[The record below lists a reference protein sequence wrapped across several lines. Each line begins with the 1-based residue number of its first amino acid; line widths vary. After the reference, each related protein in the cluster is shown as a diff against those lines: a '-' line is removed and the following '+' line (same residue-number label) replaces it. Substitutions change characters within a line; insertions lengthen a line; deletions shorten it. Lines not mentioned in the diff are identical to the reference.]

1 MWSSVFLY
9 FLDYQPSFNLLWSI
23 VCPCPSSNI
32 VELPWCLPWVI
43 QSTTKWR
50 TASLFGQRMSY
61 CFQMFYDEILFEA
74 LFIRWRDL
82 WCTFSLRSALFLLQP
97 SWMRVSLFV
106 KSTSEKGLILVDSL
120 LYGLENHSYPFRF
133 LYQKEIRTECN
144 YWPPLSCQNDISFA
158 GGKNTS
164 L

>member
-1 MWSSVFLY
+1 MIKCIFVFPWLLAI
-9 FLDYQPSFNLLWSI
+9 FQLAVINCLPLPFFQHSWITMVSPLSNSIHSNIMHTLPFRAENELLFPVVLWWNTLWST
-23 VCPCPSSNI
+23 VYS
-32 VELPWCLPWVI
+32 V
-43 QSTTKWR
+43 K
-50 TASLFGQRMSY
+50 G
-61 CFQMFYDEILFEA
+61 
-74 LFIRWRDL
+74 L

-106 KSTSEKGLILVDSL
+106 KSTSEKDLILVDSL

-133 LYQKEIRTECN
+133 LYQKEIRTECH

-158 GGKNTS
+158 GGNNTS